1 MGIKK
6 IDYTNACSVSYVWW
20 LIPTPSVCEKLWLED
35 GCEFKA
41 RCCRGRP
48 CHKIKT
54 KKQNQKTSSLG
65 GGGGC
70 FVSVFLF
77 LFIKYK
83 YEVTERSNSAIT
95 REPNSETE
103 GLKGRFFFLSWV

>member
-1 MGIKK
+1 MLVLFLMCGGSFQHPP
-6 IDYTNACSVSYVWW
+6 YVRSCGWRMAVSSRPGAAEGDPV
-20 LIPTPSVCEKLWLED
+20 TKL
-35 GCEFKA
+35 KQ
-41 RCCRGRP
+41 
-48 CHKIKT
+48 KNKT
-54 KKQNQKTSSLG
+54 RKQVISG
-65 GGGGC
+65 GWGGC